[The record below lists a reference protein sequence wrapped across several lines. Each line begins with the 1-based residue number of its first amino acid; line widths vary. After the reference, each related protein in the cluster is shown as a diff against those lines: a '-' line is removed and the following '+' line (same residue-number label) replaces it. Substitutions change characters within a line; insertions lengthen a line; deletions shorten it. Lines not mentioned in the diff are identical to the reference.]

1 MRATTK
7 LKLLLIRYSVQ
18 LDLDEEEQM
27 ILTLSDKVYGEHEQF
42 KGKTYSVLVGKA
54 YAFMMRTL
62 KEEERRSAGDGE

>member
-27 ILTLSDKVYGEHEQF
+27 VLTLTDKVFGAHEHF
-42 KGKTYSVLVGKA
+42 KGKTYSVLIGKA
-54 YAFMMRTL
+54 YSFMLRTL
-62 KEEERRSAGDGE
+62 KEEEKRKDD